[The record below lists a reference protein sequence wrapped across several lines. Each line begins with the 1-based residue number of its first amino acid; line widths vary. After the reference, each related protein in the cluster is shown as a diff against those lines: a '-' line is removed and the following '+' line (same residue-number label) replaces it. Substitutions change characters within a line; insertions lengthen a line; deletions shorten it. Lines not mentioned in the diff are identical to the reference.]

1 MTNIVKQHDRKRPVF
16 SFQDEDDEDGNFT
29 FEPLTKD
36 AVDRAAFIAPN
47 FDTDRFLASRRH
59 LGLERLKVEF
69 NNHLKFLKTELI
81 ELINRDYQDFIDLS
95 TNLKGVDKAI
105 SNIRGPL
112 KRMEHE
118 ALDIRI
124 NCQSSIDQLESQLLH
139 RAELREKKTCLKLM
153 LNIHE
158 SVTKVEDLLE
168 INTDTPAISVT
179 SDESLGKQIERVAI
193 EYNQMQHLVKRGKH
207 LPFMAENEWR
217 ITRIK
222 DTLQSKLS
230 RTLESALRQLQ
241 EGQPNDSTK
250 QSLIQCLR
258 TYALIDQTQVAEW
271 LIREQFVRPFVE
283 KTITHD
289 ALADLTTMY
298 SKLLS
303 FASGDLQPILDI
315 TQKNLK
321 GTTYEILVNSFWV
334 EVIDRLN
341 RHGSS
346 IYAPGQ
352 TDAFHKSY
360 TASISFVSSI
370 ENICTSRKSLICLR
384 SHPRYSEFMKRW
396 QLPVYFQL
404 RFREIVKNVE
414 DLLNNPTGST
424 VIQQPPTSS
433 TGGGDSGE
441 QYHLAFAGTR
451 AISQAIEKCWS
462 DHIFLY
468 SLSHRF
474 WKLTLQLTKRYSIW
488 ATGIL
493 QHILGADK
501 TNQGKATSPSKPSNN
516 DESISTSQLVILSH
530 DVDAFIQEVKS
541 RITKII
547 APKLPD
553 VDLSMLRESMDTIL
567 DELAMA
573 TVAEIQFRVVR
584 IVSRRC
590 SEALNHVPDISG
602 QYRYTNKPPPT
613 EPSAFISKI
622 FQPYTEFTEQNTT
635 WIDSDKQELWG
646 RLIAENVVNR
656 YMTSI
661 SDLLTSLRKMENSL
675 KKIKKSKK
683 STQSSLLNQQP
694 GRTMSDEDKIRLQI
708 LLDVRQLGEELSSLS
723 IDKHAFKLYGKLY
736 EIVKPFESL
745 EAGPPDSS

>member
-1 MTNIVKQHDRKRPVF
+1 MTNILTPHDRKRPVF
-16 SFQDEDDEDGNFT
+16 SFHDEDDEDGNFT

-36 AVDRAAFIAPN
+36 AVDRAAFIAPT

-118 ALDIRI
+118 ALDIRA

-168 INTDTPAISVT
+168 INTDTPATVVT
-179 SDESLGKQIERVAI
+179 SNESLGKQIERVAI

-207 LPFMAENEWR
+207 LPFMTENEWR

-230 RTLESALRQLQ
+230 RTLETALRQLQ
-241 EGQPNDSTK
+241 DGQPNDSTK

-289 ALADLTTMY
+289 ALTDLTTMY

-370 ENICTSRKSLICLR
+370 ENLCTSRKSLICLR

-414 DLLNNPTGST
+414 DLLNNPTAST
-424 VIQQPPTSS
+424 AIQQPAS
-433 TGGGDSGE
+433 DSPGE
-441 QYHLAFAGTR
+441 NHLAFAATR
-451 AISQAIEKCWS
+451 SISQAIEKCWS

-488 ATGIL
+488 ATRIL

-501 TNQGKATSPSKPSNN
+501 TNNEKVTSPSKPSSN
-516 DESISTSQLVILSH
+516 DESVSTLQLVILSH
-530 DVDAFIQEVKS
+530 DVDAFIQEVKN

-567 DELAMA
+567 DEMAMA

-584 IVSRRC
+584 IVSKRC
-590 SEALNHVPDISG
+590 SEALNHIPDISG

-613 EPSAFISKI
+613 EPSPFIARI
-622 FQPYTEFTEQNTT
+622 FQPYTEFIQQNTT
-635 WIDSDKQELWG
+635 WIDTDKQELWG

-683 STQSSLLNQQP
+683 STQSTSLLNQQS

-708 LLDVRQLGEELSSLS
+708 LLDVRQLGQELSSLS
-723 IDKHAFKLYGKLY
+723 IDKQSFKLYGKLY

-745 EAGPPDSS
+745 EAGPLDSA